1 VLRHLPIPLTVTL
14 SAAVLSACAGGTAS
28 SGAGQVSGVMPAALQ
43 TSKVASRPASSSN
56 LYVAE
61 RNPQGTGSGYVDVY
75 APGGTSPIRTI
86 TDGIKQPFALALDNA
101 GDLFVAS
108 WCGCD
113 AGTGGVVTEYASGK
127 GKVILR
133 ISVQKPNALAFDPSG
148 NLFVGGLKTVT
159 GYAPGSKTPF
169 ETISNGIKTPMA
181 LAFDSTGN
189 LYVGNLGK
197 SSKGFNNVTVYAP
210 GNTTPSETIT
220 QGINYPYSLLIDQS
234 NNLYVANLQGKVT
247 IYAPG
252 STSPTKTVMKFI
264 CGPRELAF
272 DSKYDLYVANWC
284 SESDSWS
291 VTGYAPG
298 GGALKRNINMGIYLP
313 TAIAFDNKDNLYVAN
328 NRQSGA
334 AILVYPPNSTTPQY
348 SITDGV
354 KEVTAFGFGP

>member
-1 VLRHLPIPLTVTL
+1 
-14 SAAVLSACAGGTAS
+14 
-28 SGAGQVSGVMPAALQ
+28 
-43 TSKVASRPASSSN
+43 
-56 LYVAE
+56 
-61 RNPQGTGSGYVDVY
+61 
-75 APGGTSPIRTI
+75 
-86 TDGIKQPFALALDNA
+86 
-101 GDLFVAS
+101 
-108 WCGCD
+108 
-113 AGTGGVVTEYASGK
+113 
-127 GKVILR
+127 
-133 ISVQKPNALAFDPSG
+133 
-148 NLFVGGLKTVT
+148 
-159 GYAPGSKTPF
+159 
-169 ETISNGIKTPMA
+169 
-181 LAFDSTGN
+181 
-189 LYVGNLGK
+189 
-197 SSKGFNNVTVYAP
+197 
-210 GNTTPSETIT
+210 
-220 QGINYPYSLLIDQS
+220 
-234 NNLYVANLQGKVT
+234 VT

-252 STSPTKTVMKFI
+252 STSPTKTVTKFI